1 MGTPVLRSTGVFLI
15 FAENQF
21 AMREIIQLV
30 LWLWQ
35 MPQNIIGEILA
46 FYYGGCTSFYR
57 TGRYNRVAVVSSDR
71 MRGGISLGNIIILP
85 EFFSEKTL
93 KHELGI
99 ANNRSISD
107 GCTCLS
113 SGCRQSSTRHCT
125 ERATTII
132 SGRRSWRT
140 DWARKSDKS

>member
-1 MGTPVLRSTGVFLI
+1 MDAPVLRSTGVFLI

-57 TGRYNRVAVVSSDR
+57 TGKYNRVAVVSSDR

-93 KHELGI
+93 KHELGHCKQSLYFGWLYLLVI
-99 ANNRSISD
+99 GLPSIIHAALHRKGDYYHFWTEKWANRLGEKI
-107 GCTCLS
+107 
-113 SGCRQSSTRHCT
+113 R
-125 ERATTII
+125 
-132 SGRRSWRT
+132 
-140 DWARKSDKS
+140 